1 MYIAILHIRECSL
14 IEAYPNYAHS
24 ESKANVLVEAI
35 IDVHVHYRFPSRCL
49 IKFVRWEYYTAQ

>member
-24 ESKANVLVEAI
+24 ESKANALVEAI
-35 IDVHVHYRFPSRCL
+35 IDVHVHYTVGFQVDASL
-49 IKFVRWEYYTAQ
+49 NL